1 MYIIDWILF
10 LFLLPSVAYLLF
22 FGIASNFYHSRSY
35 PETNKLKR
43 FAVLFP
49 AYKEDRVILSTVLS
63 FLKQKYPKD
72 LFDIIVISDQMKA
85 ETNDSLRLLPIKL
98 IVANYSESSKAK
110 ALALAISNIS
120 ATKYDIAVIMDADN
134 IVTSDF
140 LKEINNAFNTGVNA
154 LQAHRTSKNI
164 NTDIALLDSI
174 SEEINNG
181 FFRKGHNAI
190 GFSAGLSGSGMAF
203 DFQWFANNVYKLHSA
218 GEDKELEA
226 LLLKQRFHITYLNNL
241 LVYDEKTQ
249 QKDAI
254 NNQRKR
260 WIAAQLGALR
270 TSLPDLPKALINRN
284 FDYCNKIFQWMLPPR
299 LIQLACVF
307 GATLFVTVM
316 SLIACRYGS
325 EDGWTI
331 AIKWWTL
338 SLMQL
343 IAIYIPIPKQL
354 VNRDFAKAML
364 QIPGLVI
371 GAILNLFKLKGAYR
385 KFIHTEHG
393 NH

>member
-10 LFLLPSVAYLLF
+10 LFLLPSVTYLLF
-22 FGIASNFYHSRSY
+22 FGIASNFYRQISY
-35 PETNKLKR
+35 PKTNKLRK
-43 FAVLFP
+43 FAVFFP
-49 AYKEDRVILSTVLS
+49 AYKEDKVIIPTINS
-63 FLKQKYPKD
+63 FLGQNYPKD
-72 LFDIIVISDQMKA
+72 LFDIIVISDHMKA
-85 ETNDSLRLLPIKL
+85 ETNETLSLLPINL
-98 IVANYSESSKAK
+98 IIARYSESSKAK
-110 ALALAISNIS
+110 ALALAMSS
-120 ATKYDIAVIMDADN
+120 VSTAEYDIAVIMDADN
-134 IVTSDF
+134 IVTPNF
-140 LKEINNAFNTGVNA
+140 LTEINKAFDAGIYA
-154 LQAHRTSKNI
+154 LQAHRTSKNL
-164 NTDIALLDSI
+164 NTDIAILDSI

-203 DFQWFANNVYKLHSA
+203 DFQWFKQNVYKLQTA

-226 LLLKQRFHITYLNNL
+226 LLLKQRVHIAYLNEL

-270 TSLPDLPKALINRN
+270 TSVSDLPKALFSGN

-299 LIQLACVF
+299 LIQLASVF
-307 GATLFVTVM
+307 GVTLLVTII
-316 SLIACRYGS
+316 SIIISKHGNGD
-325 EDGWTI
+325 EWTV
-331 AIKWWTL
+331 AIKWWIL
-338 SLMQL
+338 SFMQI

-354 VNRDFAKAML
+354 LNKSTAKAML
-364 QIPGLVI
+364 QVPGLVM